1 MSAKPRVSLLLAALV
16 IGTTPVAMAAPPDRC
31 RTYEDGCHTYDTRYD
46 DGRETVAWECADG
59 SSGSGAAVPGT
70 FAYHCPRVIA

>member
-1 MSAKPRVSLLLAALV
+1 MRHPTRSAVALLLFLFGSV
-16 IGTTPVAMAAPPDRC
+16 PVASAAPPERC
-31 RTYEDGCHTYDTRYD
+31 RTYEDGCHTYYTRYES
-46 DGRETVAWECADG
+46 GHETIAWECADG